1 MAKGDLGEYYSI
13 LGTAQ
18 QTRFNAQ
25 QKQRDEERRK
35 ARRDRYIGYFAK
47 PLLGAIG
54 EEVTDI
60 IKSPFE
66 EKYADFKNS
75 KFAIEQRVKDQ
86 AAERKGTLIDDLDKQ
101 AREAGALDENNTYFR
116 KGLRGEIETAMVSS
130 GIDRAAIAG
139 GFFDSD
145 IEEQINIL
153 MKDKIASHKAK
164 VKALAAYRATGS
176 FSSVQ
181 SEFNFRP
188 KGAIGTV
195 ANWVRGRSTEE
206 IDAEA
211 EEKWKKSGARE
222 NREAFLLFEEAKAG
236 GVSRS
241 EAFNLAVEAASNKD
255 NLYYKDTVLET
266 TSSKRNDMTGEYVIS
281 TKTETYNPSSP
292 EGKLGK
298 PVSSKITEVVQETK
312 KAQEFLEDKLVTSSL
327 SVFNYGLQAQTRLNT
342 EGLKEWQRLAK
353 EKGISTVRPKTI
365 KEIEALDTIWQSLQQ
380 DADKY
385 FKATRTPQEIKQDR
399 EFEITAG
406 LVSRDESY
414 ALAVSQRSAAQE
426 KYDKDRT
433 NADNKKILDEA
444 NILVTDNLNRILN
457 AVQAVKEEIYG
468 KAISSATPPAT
479 TAVPPAGV
487 AGGVRGS
494 TGAPGITG
502 TPGASGALQPLN
514 PPPRLPPPKLTPADE
529 ALIQATKPGE
539 SGTLSNGQTFTRK
552 PDGTFDIDL

>member
-18 QTRFNAQ
+18 QTRFSAQ

-75 KFAIEQRVKDQ
+75 KFAVEQRVKDQ
-86 AAERKGTLIDDLDKQ
+86 SAERSATLFDDVDKQ
-101 AREAGALDENNTYFR
+101 ARKAGELDKYNTYFTQ
-116 KGLRGEIETAMVSS
+116 GLRDKVVSGMIS
-130 GIDRAAIAG
+130 KGIDKAAIDG
-139 GFFDSD
+139 GFYNTD
-145 IEEQINIL
+145 IEEQVSL
-153 MKDKIASHKAK
+153 LAQDEVDRHIAKGKA
-164 VKALAAYRATGS
+164 VATYRATGS

-181 SEFNFRP
+181 SDFNRRP
-188 KGAIGTV
+188 KGVLGTV
-195 ANWVRGRSTEE
+195 VNWARGRSAEE

-211 EEKWKKSGARE
+211 EEKWKKSDARA
-222 NREAFLLFEEAKAG
+222 NREALLLFEEAKAG

-241 EAFNLAVEAASNKD
+241 EAYNLAIEAASDKD
-255 NLYYKDTVLET
+255 NLYYRDTELEI

-281 TKTETYNPSSP
+281 TKTEIYNPSTP
-292 EGKLGK
+292 QGKLGK
-298 PVSSKITEVVQETK
+298 PVSSKITEVVQSTE
-312 KAQEFLEDKLVTSSL
+312 KAQKFLEDKLVKESL
-327 SVFNYGLQAQTRLNT
+327 TIFNYGLQAQTRLNT

-353 EKGISTVRPKTI
+353 EKGISTVRPKTM
-365 KEIEALDTIWQSLQQ
+365 EELEALETIWQSLQQ

-414 ALAVSQRSAAQE
+414 ALAVSQRAAAQE

-457 AVQAVKEEIYG
+457 AIQTVKEEIYG

-479 TAVPPAGV
+479 TAVPPASSGGIRG
-487 AGGVRGS
+487 AGG
-494 TGAPGITG
+494 G
-502 TPGASGALQPLN
+502 TPGATVSPAGTT
-514 PPPRLPPPKLTPADE
+514 PPPKLTPADE

>member
-1 MAKGDLGEYYSI
+1 MANGDLGEYYSI

-35 ARRDRYIGYFAK
+35 DRRDRYIGYFAK

-86 AAERKGTLIDDLDKQ
+86 AAERAATLFDDVDKQ
-101 AREAGALDENNTYFR
+101 ARKAGELDKYNTYFTQ
-116 KGLRGEIETAMVSS
+116 GLREKVMSGMIAK
-130 GIDRAAIAG
+130 GIDKAAIDG
-139 GFFDSD
+139 GFYNTA
-145 IEEQINIL
+145 IEEQVSL
-153 MKDKIASHKAK
+153 LAQDEVDRHIAKGKAVATYK
-164 VKALAAYRATGS
+164 ATGS

-181 SEFNFRP
+181 SDFNRRP
-188 KGAIGTV
+188 KGVLGTV
-195 ANWVRGRSTEE
+195 VNWARGRSAEE

-211 EEKWKKSGARE
+211 EEKWKKSDARA
-222 NREAFLLFEEAKAG
+222 NREALLLFEEAKAG

-241 EAFNLAVEAASNKD
+241 EAYNLAIEAVSNKD
-255 NLYYKDTVLET
+255 NLYYKDTVLEI

-281 TKTETYNPSSP
+281 TKTEIYNPSSP

-298 PVSSKITEVVQETK
+298 PVSSKTTEVVQSTE
-312 KAQEFLEDKLVTSSL
+312 KAQKFLEDKLVKESL
-327 SVFNYGLQAQTRLNT
+327 TIFNYGLQAQTHLNT
-342 EGLKEWQRLAK
+342 EGLTEWQRLAK
-353 EKGISTVRPKTI
+353 EKGINTVRPKTM
-365 KEIEALDTIWQSLQQ
+365 EELEELDTIWQSLQQ

-385 FKATRTPQEIKQDR
+385 FKATRTPQEIKQAQ
-399 EFEITAG
+399 EFEVLTT
-406 LVSRDESY
+406 LVVKDEGY
-414 ALAVSQRSAAQE
+414 QQAVNEQAVAQKAYDTDPTGKNKEKLDKTIISA
-426 KYDKDRT
+426 
-433 NADNKKILDEA
+433 NDNF
-444 NILVTDNLNRILN
+444 NRVLN

-487 AGGVRGS
+487 GGGVKGS

-502 TPGASGALQPLN
+502 TTGGSGALQPLN
-514 PPPRLPPPKLTPADE
+514 PPPKLPPPKLTPADE

-539 SGTLSNGQTFTRK
+539 SGTLSNGQTFTRN
-552 PDGTFDIDL
+552 PDGTFDIDS